1 MKILF
6 LMDSPEYLRFFD
18 TVIEELI
25 ARGHD
30 VSLTVGWGR
39 ERKHVGLEGLRT
51 HVRGARVIGVAPQT
65 EGVWADVAYRY
76 RGIMDFV
83 RYLHPTFAGATALRD
98 RMKRKIL
105 PSTFRWLD
113 AVKRLS
119 PDAVRRIEQALMVG
133 ERAIP
138 LSRPIVEFLRGEA
151 PDVLFLSPLVAAGSP
166 QVDWIKAARALGLRT
181 AVGVASWDNL
191 TNKGLMRIE
200 PDLVLV
206 WNEAQKQEACEYHYM
221 PAAKVF
227 ATGAQPFDRWFTKR
241 VTRDRD
247 AFCARVG
254 LPDSRPF
261 VVFTGSSVFISRSNA
276 EVPFVRQWIGA
287 LRASGDPLLERVNI
301 LMRPHPYNFHGWA
314 VDRLT
319 DLPGASVFPTQGY
332 SQLDEANRADFF
344 DTLYHSAAVVGV
356 NTSAMV
362 EAAILGRPVFSIL
375 STQFSGTQEGT
386 IHFRHLLP
394 ENGGFLRIASGFD
407 EHVRQ
412 LSAQL
417 ADPEGAQAE
426 TRRFVA
432 SFLRPRGIDRP
443 ATPIFADALE
453 GLAAAPAPVPVWPPA
468 WGVALRPL
476 ILAASLPQSVATWVK
491 KWRKKVG
498 KPSRLIVRG
507 ARRASRGARSATK
520 ELSKAGRHASAWL
533 RWGAKVAGKRWQK
546 VVVKPL
552 RPRRD

>member
-25 ARGHD
+25 ARGHE

-39 ERKHVGLEGLRT
+39 ERKQVGLEGLRT

-65 EGVWADVAYRY
+65 AGVWADVAYRY
-76 RGIMDFV
+76 RGVMDFV

-98 RMKRKIL
+98 RMKRKVL
-105 PSTFRWLD
+105 PSTYQWLD
-113 AVKRLS
+113 AIRHLS
-119 PDAVRRIEQALMVG
+119 PDTVRRIERALMAG
-133 ERAIP
+133 EQAIP
-138 LSRPIVEFLRGEA
+138 LSRNVVEFLRREA

-166 QVDWIKAARALGLRT
+166 QVDWIKAARACGIRT

-206 WNEAQKQEACEYHYM
+206 WNEAQKQEACAYHYM
-221 PAAKVF
+221 PEAKVV
-227 ATGAQPFDRWFTKR
+227 ATGAQPFDRWFTKE
-241 VTRDRD
+241 VTRDRG

-254 LPDSRPF
+254 LPDTGPF

-276 EVPFVRQWIGA
+276 EVSFVRQWIEA

-319 DLPGASVFPTQGY
+319 DIPGASVFPTQGY
-332 SQLDEANRADFF
+332 NPVDEANRADFF

-375 STQFSGTQEGT
+375 SQEFSGTQEGT
-386 IHFRHLLP
+386 IHFHHLLP

-407 EHVRQ
+407 DHVRQ
-412 LSAQL
+412 LSARL

-453 GLAAAPAPVPVWPPA
+453 ALAAAPAPAPMSPPL

-476 ILAASLPQSVATWVK
+476 ILAASLPQAVATWVK
-491 KWRKKVG
+491 QRRKKVG
-498 KPSRLIVRG
+498 KPSRRIARG
-507 ARRASRGARSATK
+507 ARRVSRSVRGATK
-520 ELSKAGRHASAWL
+520 ELNKAGRQASS
-533 RWGAKVAGKRWQK
+533 RVRRGAKLAGKQWQK

-552 RPRRD
+552 RSRGD